1 MELAIPILAIGSA
14 FILSNNK
21 NKKQSSDVQQVSSD
35 TSGYN
40 TWLNKKRE
48 ASDEISGNTN
58 GANAGE
64 EGYENMGDRRR
75 LPNLNIMPDNYPVQ
89 KSFSVGTDIN
99 AYNNPNYA
107 MDRYYND
114 DLAKKLESQ
123 GNQFGDNYVSNG
135 DFVSLSGTKIASSD
149 FNHNNMVPFFGSKMR
164 GFSAGANV
172 YETLFDNKTGT
183 GSQQIRKKERAPLF
197 APQSQMNNVHGMQN
211 NNDFLQSRMMPST
224 KISNVK
230 PWEEE
235 RVAPGL
241 DKGFNGM
248 AGAGYNTALEAREK
262 WTDRGVDE
270 LRVATNPK
278 QTFSLDG
285 HQGPANSFIKEY
297 ANTTH
302 VGKFE
307 KNLPDTYFMNTPD
320 RWFTTTGQEKAP
332 TLRAVEVERDVN
344 RATTS
349 AEYYGVNSNVGGN
362 NTYAPTTYEE
372 TKRQEYDGKPMIN
385 PYQAQKNPAT
395 SGDFGHDSYTMPH
408 NNRTSV
414 RPQEMGGVYGIVRA
428 IVAPVIDA
436 LRPSRKENVTGNPR
450 QYGNAESIV
459 PAGSVFNPADRLP
472 TTIKETTLGKGSMDH
487 LNINRQGTA
496 VGSYGN
502 GRTEQV
508 LGATQRQTTSV
519 EYLGTSGGAATRA
532 GLPLYNAAY
541 NQHHNV
547 NKSYEARTNHG
558 NMKLLGT
565 ETNISIAK
573 VESDRNN
580 NRLWVPTNA
589 PSQIPNSDMYGQM
602 SMPQSYDMNIN
613 TERIDPSILNAFREN
628 PFTKSLNVY

>member
-21 NKKQSSDVQQVSSD
+21 RNNNNNNNGTDVNNANNSGGAGAS
-35 TSGYN
+35 SGYN
-40 TWLNKKRE
+40 AWMNKKNE
-48 ASDEISGNTN
+48 AVN
-58 GANAGE
+58 
-64 EGYENMGDRRR
+64 EGYENMGDKRR
-75 LPNLNIMPDNYPVQ
+75 LPNLDIMPDNYPVQ
-89 KSFSVGTDIN
+89 KSISVGTDIN

-114 DLAKKLESQ
+114 ELAKKLEAE
-123 GNQFGDNYVSNG
+123 GNQFGDKYASTG
-135 DFVSLSGTKIASSD
+135 EFVSLSGTKIASSD

-197 APQSQMNNVHGMQN
+197 APQNQMNNVHGMQN
-211 NNDFLQSRMMPST
+211 HNDFLQSRMMPST

-241 DKGFNGM
+241 DKGFNGA
-248 AGAGYNTALEAREK
+248 AGAGYNSALEAREK

-270 LRVATNPK
+270 LRVLTNPK
-278 QTFSLDG
+278 QSFSLDG
-285 HQGPANSFIKEY
+285 HQGPATSFIKEY
-297 ANTTH
+297 ATTSH
-302 VGKFE
+302 LGKFE
-307 KNLPDTYFMNTPD
+307 KNLPDTYFVNTPD
-320 RWFTTTGQEKAP
+320 RWLTTTGQEKAP
-332 TLRAVEVERDVN
+332 TLRAAEVEKDVN

-362 NTYAPTTYEE
+362 NTYAPTQYEE

-385 PYQAQKNPAT
+385 AYQAQKNAAT
-395 SGDFGHDSYTMPH
+395 KGDFGHDSYTIPH

-414 RPQEMGGVYGIVRA
+414 RAPETGGVYGIMRA

-450 QYGNAESIV
+450 LYGNAESTV
-459 PAGSVFNPADRLP
+459 PAGAVFNPGDRLP
-472 TTIKETTLGKGSMDH
+472 TTIKETTLGAGAMDH

-508 LGATQRQTTSV
+508 VNSTQRQSTSV

-547 NKSYEARTNHG
+547 NKSYESRTNHG
-558 NMKLLGT
+558 SMALLGT
-565 ETNISIAK
+565 ETNINVAK
-573 VESDRNN
+573 LESDRNN
-580 NRLWVPTNA
+580 NRLWVPSNA
-589 PSQIPNSDMYGQM
+589 PSQIPSADRYGQM
-602 SMPQSYDMNIN
+602 SMPQSYDTNIA
-613 TERIDPSILNAFREN
+613 TDRIDPSILDAFRQN
-628 PFTKSLNVY
+628 PYTKSLNVY

>member
-21 NKKQSSDVQQVSSD
+21 NKPQSQSEPPA
-35 TSGYN
+35 SGYN
-40 TWLNKKRE
+40 AWLNKKRE
-48 ASDEISGNTN
+48 ASDEISSSPAV
-58 GANAGE
+58 ANDGDSKK
-64 EGYENMGDRRR
+64 EGYENMGDRRV

-114 DLAKKLESQ
+114 DLAKKLQDQ
-123 GNQFGDNYVSNG
+123 GNQFGDNYTSNG

-172 YETLFDNKTGT
+172 YETLFDNKTGS

-197 APQSQMNNVHGMQN
+197 APQSQMNNVNGMQN
-211 NNDFLQSRMMPST
+211 NNDFLQSRMMPSM

-241 DKGFNGM
+241 DKGFNGV
-248 AGAGYNTALEAREK
+248 AGAGYNSALEAREK

-332 TLRAVEVERDVN
+332 TLRAEEIERDVN
-344 RATTS
+344 RTTTS

-414 RPQEMGGVYGIVRA
+414 RAQEMGGVYGIVRA

-450 QYGNAESIV
+450 QYGNAESTV
-459 PAGSVFNPADRLP
+459 PAGTVFNPADRLP
-472 TTIKETTLGKGSMDH
+472 TTIKETTLGIGSMDH

-508 LGATQRQTTSV
+508 LGSTQRQTTSV

-558 NMKLLGT
+558 SMSLLGT
-565 ETNISIAK
+565 ETNISVAK

-589 PSQIPNSDMYGQM
+589 PSQIPNADMYGQM
-602 SMPQSYDMNIN
+602 SMPQSYDMNVN
-613 TERIDPSILNAFREN
+613 MERINPSILDAFKQN

>member
-21 NKKQSSDVQQVSSD
+21 RNNNNNNNGTAVNNANNSGGAGAS
-35 TSGYN
+35 SGYN
-40 TWLNKKRE
+40 AWMNKKNE
-48 ASDEISGNTN
+48 AVN
-58 GANAGE
+58 
-64 EGYENMGDRRR
+64 EGYENMGDKRR
-75 LPNLNIMPDNYPVQ
+75 LPNLDIMPDNYPVQ
-89 KSFSVGTDIN
+89 KSISVGTDIN

-114 DLAKKLESQ
+114 ELAKKLEAE
-123 GNQFGDNYVSNG
+123 GNQFGDKYASTG

-197 APQSQMNNVHGMQN
+197 APQNQMNNVHGMQN
-211 NNDFLQSRMMPST
+211 HNDFLQSRMMPST

-241 DKGFNGM
+241 DKGFNGA
-248 AGAGYNTALEAREK
+248 AGAGYNSALEAREK

-270 LRVATNPK
+270 LRVLTNPK
-278 QTFSLDG
+278 QSFSLDG
-285 HQGPANSFIKEY
+285 HQGPATSFIKEY
-297 ANTTH
+297 ATTSH
-302 VGKFE
+302 LGKFE
-307 KNLPDTYFMNTPD
+307 KNLPDTYFVNTPD
-320 RWFTTTGQEKAP
+320 RWLTTTGQEKAP
-332 TLRAVEVERDVN
+332 TLRAAEVEKDVN

-362 NTYAPTTYEE
+362 NTYAPTQYEE

-385 PYQAQKNPAT
+385 AYQAQKNAAT
-395 SGDFGHDSYTMPH
+395 KGDFGHDSYTIPH

-414 RPQEMGGVYGIVRA
+414 RAPETGGVYGIMRA

-450 QYGNAESIV
+450 LYGNAESTV
-459 PAGSVFNPADRLP
+459 PAGAVFNPGDRLP
-472 TTIKETTLGKGSMDH
+472 TTIKETTLGAGAMDH

-508 LGATQRQTTSV
+508 VNSTQRQSTSV

-547 NKSYEARTNHG
+547 NKSYESRTNHG
-558 NMKLLGT
+558 NMALLGT
-565 ETNISIAK
+565 ETNINVAK
-573 VESDRNN
+573 LESDRNN
-580 NRLWVPTNA
+580 NRLWVPSNA
-589 PSQIPNSDMYGQM
+589 PSQIPSADRYGQM
-602 SMPQSYDMNIN
+602 SMPQSYDTNIA
-613 TERIDPSILNAFREN
+613 TDRIDPSILDAFRQN
-628 PFTKSLNVY
+628 PYTKSLNVY